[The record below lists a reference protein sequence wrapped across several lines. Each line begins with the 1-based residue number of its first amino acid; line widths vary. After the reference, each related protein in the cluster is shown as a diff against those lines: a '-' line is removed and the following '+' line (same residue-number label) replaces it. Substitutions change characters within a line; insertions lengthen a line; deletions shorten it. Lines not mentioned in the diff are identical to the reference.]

1 MTRAAGVNSQRP
13 IPKQVITVFCAS
25 KAPPGSALA
34 RQAYRLGAALARA
47 GFTICNGGYG
57 GAMEESA
64 RGAREAGGATIG
76 VTMDRWGKVG
86 NRWLDRRVHTR
97 TLTERLTRLLKLA
110 DGYAVLPGG
119 SGTLFELAAV
129 WEYQNKRLMP
139 PKPIILVGNSWLPLV
154 REARRAFHAVGQDGA
169 AALVS
174 VARTPESCAA
184 FLRRALGAV

>member
-1 MTRAAGVNSQRP
+1 MTRAAGVNSQRLT
-13 IPKQVITVFCAS
+13 PKRVITVFCAS
-25 KAPPGSALA
+25 KVPSGSPLA

-47 GFTICNGGYG
+47 GFTVCNGGYG
-57 GAMEESA
+57 GAMAESA
-64 RGAREAGGATIG
+64 RGAKEAGGATIG
-76 VTMDRWGKVG
+76 VTMDRWGKAG

-97 TLTERLTRLLKLA
+97 TLTERLTRLLELS

-139 PKPIILVGNSWLPLV
+139 PKPIILVGSFWLPVV
-154 REARRAFHAVGQDGA
+154 RAARKAFRSQGQGSG

-184 FLRRALGAV
+184 LLRRVIGAV